1 VAVSDTAL
9 GQVVWGEFHSYAITG
24 EDANSVTAEFA
35 GQVGQNGAVGIKLN
49 AEQTTRELLYY
60 SARYFNTIFFTQS
73 SSLIFG

>member
-1 VAVSDTAL
+1 MTIRDATF
-9 GQVVWGEFHSYAITG
+9 GQVVRGKLHRHTITG
-24 EDANSVTAEFA
+24 EDSDSIATEFA
-35 GQVGQNGAVGIKLN
+35 GQVGKNGAVGIKLN